1 MDIFKEPV
9 KARMDCS
16 DFIPLMSIYGT
27 KIYGTKMC
35 NYNPDEIIDIK
46 VLDDNNRVV
55 KVKFADGYV
64 VKNVRDEE
72 DAFDIDECLY
82 LALAKKLYRKEYTY
96 EGILHMVEELKYK
109 KDAVS
114 IVKHGVKIYDKY
126 LEDEKLKKEESERQ
140 ERRKAKKIAQK
151 QRRKERAIK
160 EQIEIQKQAYLEAMK
175 ENAS

>member
-1 MDIFKEPV
+1 MDIFKGPV
-9 KARMDCS
+9 KATMDCS
-16 DFIPLMSIYGT
+16 DFITLMSIYGT
-27 KIYGTKMC
+27 KMRS
-35 NYNPDEIIDIK
+35 YNPDEIIDIK

-72 DAFDIDECLY
+72 DTFDIEECLY

-96 EGILHMVEELKYK
+96 EGILHMAEELKYK

-114 IVKHGVKIYDKY
+114 IVKHGVRVYKKY
-126 LEDEKLKKEESERQ
+126 LEEEKSKKEEVERY
-140 ERRKAKKIAQK
+140 ECRKEKKIAQK
-151 QRRKERAIK
+151 QRRKERARR